1 MNKQDLL
8 SFNLEQ
14 TENLILNIGEAQY
27 KAKQVY
33 LWARK
38 GVDSFDEMSNV
49 SKALRQ
55 KLEQN
60 TYLATVSIVKKFVS
74 KNDGTIKYLFKL
86 SDGLFVEGVLMK
98 YKHGYSMCISS
109 QVGCKMGC
117 NFCASTLLGFE
128 RNLTAGEMLGQI
140 IKAQKDNNIRI
151 SNIVLM
157 GIGEPLDNF
166 DNVLRFLEL
175 VGDKDGLSI
184 GQRHISLSTCG
195 KVDGIYKLLE
205 YNLQITLSV
214 SLHAPFDQ
222 MRSDMMP
229 INKKYNIEKLLTACK
244 DYINKT
250 HRRISFE
257 YSLIEGLNDTAECAN
272 KLAQLLKGMLCHVNL
287 IPINEVKERNYKKST
302 NVYNFQKLL
311 TDKGIN
317 ATVRRTLGSDIDA
330 SCGQLRQRAKNQL

>member
-8 SFNLEQ
+8 SLNLEQ

-49 SKALRQ
+49 SKVLRQ